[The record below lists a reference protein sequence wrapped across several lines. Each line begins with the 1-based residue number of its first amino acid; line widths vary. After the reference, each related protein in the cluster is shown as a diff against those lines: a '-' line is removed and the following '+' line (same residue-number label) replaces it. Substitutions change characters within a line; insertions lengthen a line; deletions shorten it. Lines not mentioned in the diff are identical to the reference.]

1 MTHRPFPILSIATI
15 LALSLAP
22 MASAAEILTV
32 LPGGVDNS
40 GGGAQGPAPLR
51 FPGSG
56 GARTQQVYESQLFGG
71 FDGPRAI
78 TGIDLRAFPGFAPG
92 TFFGNSVT
100 ASNIMIRLSTT
111 QRGDEGNALSATF
124 ANNIGA
130 DQTLVYA
137 GALTLTTT
145 ATGATPVNPFDY
157 AITFQNAFV
166 YDPDLGNLLID
177 VTIPT
182 DATLTANGAFGFVT
196 FDTVNALNDGTY
208 SVFNGASGNATTGN
222 VGTSAPILR
231 VHSVEAQLAAV
242 PEPVALGLLGVGLMG
257 LGLAQRRSRTVANP

>member
-1 MTHRPFPILSIATI
+1 MTYRPFHVLSIATV
-15 LALSLAP
+15 LALGLAP
-22 MASAAEILTV
+22 MAAAAEILTV
-32 LPGGVDNS
+32 LPGGVDNA

-56 GARTQQVYESQLFGG
+56 GARTQQVYESQLFGN
-71 FDGPRAI
+71 FDGPRSI

-111 QRGDEGNALSATF
+111 QRGDEGNALSSTF

-130 DQTLVYA
+130 DQTLVYS
-137 GALTLTTT
+137 GALTLTTA

-157 AITFQNAFV
+157 SITFQNAFV
-166 YDPDLGNLLID
+166 YDPDLGNLLVD

-208 SVFNGASGNATTGN
+208 SVFNGSNGNATTGN

-231 VHSVEAQLAAV
+231 VHSVAAAV
-242 PEPVALGLLGVGLMG
+242 PEPAALALLGIGLVG
-257 LGLAQRRSRTVANP
+257 LGLARRRPATVSAL